1 MKVFM
6 GIDLT
11 NDKKNE
17 KVNGE
22 EFLVAR
28 PSIASSQ
35 SLERSVQS
43 NDDAMKKSNLPG
55 ILRGIQW
62 LSGLTA
68 IALAYGVVKA
78 FIEKDNI
85 TLSSAYHKAPW
96 IFWLCIGCAVL
107 WALLKFWSV
116 RREKTVTNSDETL
129 RVVNN
134 LKANTEAVYAELSV
148 PSYAREADV
157 LSFLYKVKGDKIKV
171 CDSLKRIVPYFN
183 PVFRVYADANNL
195 YLAHLEEGKFSIPLC
210 SIKAI
215 RAVNKRVRMMGWNK
229 EEKYNSEN
237 YRKYKIMVDQMGC
250 ITFKGYHIIEFDHN
264 GEEWGIY
271 IPSYEL
277 PTFEAL
283 TGLKATEGK

>member
-35 SLERSVQS
+35 SLERSAQS
-43 NDDAMKKSNLPG
+43 VDETVKKSKLPG
-55 ILRGIQW
+55 ILRGVQW
-62 LSGLTA
+62 LSGITA

-78 FIEKDNI
+78 FIEKENI

-107 WALLKFWSV
+107 WALLKFLSV
-116 RREKTVTNSDETL
+116 RREKAVMGSDEGVRAAKNL
-129 RVVNN
+129 IVN
-134 LKANTEAVYAELSV
+134 AEAVYSELSV

-157 LSFLYKVKGDKIKV
+157 LSFLYKIKDEKVKV
-171 CDSLKRIVPYFN
+171 CESAKRIVPYFN
-183 PVFRVYADANNL
+183 PIFRVYADANNL
-195 YLAHLEEGKFSIPLC
+195 YLAHLNDGKFRIPL
-210 SIKAI
+210 SSVKAI
-215 RAVNKRVRMMGWNK
+215 RTEKKRVRMMGWNK
-229 EEKYNSEN
+229 EEKYNSET
-237 YRKYKIMVDQMGC
+237 YRKYKIMVDNMGC

-283 TGLKATEGK
+283 TGLKATDK